1 MSQNTSTTSRK
12 LTWLVTGCSSG
23 FGLSLARIL
32 QANGHKLIATSRNPS
47 ATPDLVREVKANGGK
62 WIALDVTSANTP
74 DTISQLEQSGEH
86 IDVLVNNA
94 GFCKFAPV
102 ETAAEE
108 DIRQQF
114 ETMYLGPLR
123 LIKAAIPFMRSRK
136 FGLIINLSSGA
147 AIDGNPTMGPYA
159 GAKAA
164 LDGM

>member
-1 MSQNTSTTSRK
+1 M
-12 LTWLVTGCSSG
+12 
-23 FGLSLARIL
+23 A
-32 QANGHKLIATSRNPS
+32 
-47 ATPDLVREVKANGGK
+47 D
-62 WIALDVTSANTP
+62 ANTP
-74 DTISQLEQSGEH
+74 DTISQLEKSGEN

-94 GFCKFAPV
+94 GFCKFAPI
-102 ETAAEE
+102 ETATDE

-123 LIKAAIPFMRSRK
+123 LIKAVIPLMRSRK

-147 AIDGNPTMGPYA
+147 AVDGNPTMGPYA